1 MDFRF
6 TDEQE
11 LFRRTVRD
19 LARRH
24 FTARA
29 FTWEEGEGEYPW
41 ENARILAEH
50 ELLGMRIPVEEG
62 GSGASLMDCVIAIT
76 EITKVCPHTGDVFQA
91 GNFGAI
97 QQVAFLGSPFL
108 KREVLPR
115 LLSGETIITAGM
127 TEPNAGSAVTDLR
140 TTARFDGDHA
150 VLDGAKVFNSHGDS
164 AGYFCV
170 WCRFGAGVESS
181 GAIVVPATAP
191 GLTRG
196 RTERYMSGEHHT
208 SLFFD
213 ACRVPRDY
221 VLVSEQ
227 GFRRMLPV
235 FNVERLGNA
244 SRSLAV
250 AELAYERALAYAQDR
265 HQFQRP
271 LAEFQGIQWKL
282 ADMKMRLEQARW
294 VLYKAVVEAD
304 RGLPTA
310 LDSAI
315 AKACCN
321 EAAEF
326 ICREAIQ
333 IHGGYGISRE
343 YPFAY
348 LYARARG
355 WMVAGGTVEMMRNRI
370 AAEVLGRHFDQRP
383 PRFAPAAAQAL
394 RGPK

>member
-6 TDEQE
+6 TEEQE
-11 LFRRTVRD
+11 LFRRSVRD

-24 FTARA
+24 FAARA
-29 FTWEEGEGEYPW
+29 FTWDDGDGEYPW
-41 ENARILAEH
+41 ENARVLAEH

-97 QQVAFLGSPFL
+97 QQIAFLGSPFL

-115 LLSGETIITAGM
+115 LLRGETIITAGM

-140 TTARFDGDHA
+140 TTARFDGDD
-150 VLDGAKVFNSHGDS
+150 VVINGAKVFNSHGDS

-170 WCRFGAGVESS
+170 WCRFGQGVESS
-181 GAIVVPATAP
+181 GAVVVPATAP
-191 GLTRG
+191 GFTRG

-213 ACRVPRDY
+213 ECRVPRDY
-221 VLVSEQ
+221 VLLSEH

-250 AELAYERALAYAQDR
+250 AELAFERALAYVGERQ
-265 HQFQRP
+265 QFQRP
-271 LAEFQGIQWKL
+271 IAEFQGIQWML

-326 ICREAIQ
+326 VCRKAMQ

-383 PRFAPAAAQAL
+383 PKAVGAAAA
-394 RGPK
+394 K